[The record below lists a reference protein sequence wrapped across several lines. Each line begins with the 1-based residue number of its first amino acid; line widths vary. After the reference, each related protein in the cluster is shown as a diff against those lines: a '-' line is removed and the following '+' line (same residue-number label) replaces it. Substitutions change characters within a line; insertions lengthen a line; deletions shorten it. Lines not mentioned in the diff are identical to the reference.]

1 MIRIKAVDSQNISA
15 VCALTCGGD
24 AVPAPDGRL
33 CCNAI
38 SIAQSRFDPELH
50 PNAIYSGSVPV
61 GFFMYKRSETQA
73 DTAVIRRFML
83 GCRHRERGLEEKPSS
98 TC

>member
-38 SIAQSRFDPELH
+38 SIAQSRFDP
-50 PNAIYSGSVPV
+50 
-61 GFFMYKRSETQA
+61 
-73 DTAVIRRFML
+73 
-83 GCRHRERGLEEKPSS
+83 
-98 TC
+98 